1 MKIIDILN
9 KMAKGELEDGFEF
22 KYDNDTYK
30 YNKKED
36 EIVSVEYGFCL
47 GNYYKVENILNDEV
61 EIIEENKEIEEL
73 EIQSIKEYEDYI
85 IDMARTDENV
95 KDLARKINEIIKAVK
110 QLDIRVKESEGK

>member
-61 EIIEENKEIEEL
+61 EVIEERKEIEEL
-73 EIQSIKEYEDYI
+73 PNELINDDWTYYTIKFY
-85 IDMARTDENV
+85 
-95 KDLARKINEIIKAVK
+95 KKINELVRAVNK
-110 QLDIRVKESEGK
+110 LNKEREEK